1 MKKEIVK
8 IIDKLVDNAIRQYGV
23 EDKKT
28 ITIAQNAENLK
39 KKIFKQFSEN
49 LLTNTKKYSI
59 IIIEKR

>member
-28 ITIAQNAENLK
+28 IIIAQNAENLK
-39 KKIFKQFSEN
+39 EKYLNNLVKI
-49 LLTNTKKYSI
+49 Y
-59 IIIEKR
+59 

>member
-39 KKIFKQFSEN
+39 EKYLNNLVKIYWQILKN
-49 LLTNTKKYSI
+49 I
-59 IIIEKR
+59 V

>member
-8 IIDKLVDNAIRQYGV
+8 IIDKLVDNAIKQYGM

-39 KKIFKQFSEN
+39 E
-49 LLTNTKKYSI
+49 KYLNKLVTI
-59 IIIEKR
+59 D

>member
-39 KKIFKQFSEN
+39 EKYLNNLVKIYWQIQKN
-49 LLTNTKKYSI
+49 I
-59 IIIEKR
+59 V